1 LKNTILV
8 LTLFLT
14 TNVVAQK
21 NSFFSKTYPNSNAI
35 LEFGLGYLFN
45 PGYEENLVK
54 YQIASRNLF
63 LNKKLGLMYTIE
75 SSANVTHDV
84 FGLNY
89 RFSNDFSFQVGSGLI
104 FNSAFKAKGVRKEI
118 SIAYHPN
125 YMPLTITTGYS
136 KSLGTS
142 LTVNYRLFFN
152 KKKDNNK
159 KDVIKQKSVLK
170 ANYRKPGG

>member
-1 LKNTILV
+1 MLKNTILV

-14 TNVVAQK
+14 TNVVAQN
-21 NSFFSKTYPNSNAI
+21 NSFFSKTYPNSNAS

-45 PGYEENLVK
+45 PASEENLIK

-63 LNKKLGLMYTIE
+63 LNKKLGLMYTLE
-75 SSANVTHDV
+75 SNANGTYDV

-89 RFSNDFSFQVGSGLI
+89 RVSNDFSFQMGSGLAI
-104 FNSAFKAKGVRKEI
+104 NSVFKAEDGLNGVRKEI
-118 SIAYHPN
+118 SIAYHPI

-136 KSLGTS
+136 KSLGVS

-152 KKKDNNK
+152 KKKDN
-159 KDVIKQKSVLK
+159 QKVESQI
-170 ANYRKPGG
+170 N